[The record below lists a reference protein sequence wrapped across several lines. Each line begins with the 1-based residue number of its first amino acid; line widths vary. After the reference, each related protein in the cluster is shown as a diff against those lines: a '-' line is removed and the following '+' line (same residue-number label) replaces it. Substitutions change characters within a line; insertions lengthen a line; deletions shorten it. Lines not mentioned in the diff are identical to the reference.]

1 MSRDIPEVG
10 DVWIDKNTRFRMTC
24 IMVSD
29 YYCQYIE
36 HCEKLCESFDI
47 YQLNNIKSTFWQ
59 KDKVYLGKSKANIDD
74 LFKTENEE

>member
-1 MSRDIPEVG
+1 MSKDIPEVG
-10 DVWIDKNTRFRMTC
+10 DVWLDKNTHFRMTC

-47 YQLNNIKSTFWQ
+47 YQLNNIKNTFWQ
-59 KDKVYLGKSKANIDD
+59 KNKVYLGKSKANIQQ
-74 LFKTENEE
+74 LFEVQE